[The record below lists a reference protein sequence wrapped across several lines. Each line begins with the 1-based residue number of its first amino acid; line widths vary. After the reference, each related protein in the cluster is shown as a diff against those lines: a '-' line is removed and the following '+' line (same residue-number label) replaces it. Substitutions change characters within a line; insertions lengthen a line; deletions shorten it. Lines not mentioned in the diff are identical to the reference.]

1 MQLAWGNKSKHMIWL
16 IKISNWCDESKQSDI
31 SLINR
36 ANSLYDHITL
46 TPRSL
51 SFLSSSGP
59 NLLSYIRTA
68 FLGIIGTRGGTV
80 QLFHGSVCITVLE
93 TRIRYVLGKTI
104 LSNKNNIIYLIW
116 RDAPIPLFPV
126 LARYRYFY
134 FWYLPMPS
142 TDIFIVFVH
151 FLILGTETKRVSIML
166 VG

>member
-104 LSNKNNIIYLIW
+104 LSNKNKGMHRYHFFQYSPDTDTFIFGICQCRVPIFSLYL
-116 RDAPIPLFPV
+116 
-126 LARYRYFY
+126 Y
-134 FWYLPMPS
+134 
-142 TDIFIVFVH
+142 IF
-151 FLILGTETKRVSIML
+151 
-166 VG
+166 